1 MAISLTGGFK
11 VDRSFDIRADDMENF
26 TAAFEKANKGG
37 FFTVSFGE
45 VFTKYYYNNNVISKD
60 KYIQILNRGNTNV
73 YQFNFLRVTITG
85 EVPGIPGYAIVG
97 RVDETEGN
105 RIVHNFSDM
114 DVSDHR
120 TIPLYCHHCNTNHH
134 RKSTYLFSD
143 LVSNE
148 IFQVGNT
155 CVGHYTGTQQD
166 ITKVIIRL
174 FALVESYGIDSNEYD
189 ESFGSSAPKF
199 FGLDYIVALALGVAI
214 KHGGY
219 SKSDEFTSGTKDT
232 VFALLNNNGKE
243 YHREL
248 LKYHGVK
255 STDEMFTNNVEAA
268 TALIEYFK
276 TCDIPTGQS
285 GDYLFNCKSI
295 AETGCVSYK
304 RIGIAV
310 SMVAQYFRANKQEIQ
325 YTDEYLGTEKQKFK
339 NVSVTV
345 IDQRQISSQFGMSQK
360 VTLRTNSGHKLL
372 WWNKNCDSK
381 VGETMVINFTVKEI
395 DTYDKKHK
403 SVVVYYVKPQ

>member
-1 MAISLTGGFK
+1 MQVSLTGGFK
-11 VDRSFDIRADDMENF
+11 VDRSFDMRADDMDNF
-26 TAAFEKANKGG
+26 KTAFEKANKGL
-37 FFTVSFGE
+37 FSASFGE
-45 VFTKYYYNNNVISKD
+45 VFTKYYYQDNVISKNQ
-60 KYIQILNRGNTNV
+60 YLELLNRGNQNV
-73 YQFNFLRVTITG
+73 YQSRFVSVSITG
-85 EVPGIPGYAIVG
+85 EVPGIPGYAIIG

-105 RIVHNFSDM
+105 RIIHNFSDM
-114 DVSDHR
+114 DVSAHR
-120 TIPLYCHHCNTNHH
+120 SIPLYCNHCNTNHY

-174 FALVESYGIDSNEYD
+174 FAIFESYAVDSNEYD

-214 KHGGY
+214 KQGGY
-219 SKSDEFTSGTKDT
+219 KKSDDFTSGTKDI
-232 VFALLNNNGKE
+232 VFALLNKNETE
-243 YHREL
+243 YYREL
-248 LKYHGVK
+248 LKFLGVD
-255 STDEMFTNNVEAA
+255 SSDDLFTNNIEAA
-268 TALIEYFK
+268 TTLIEYFK
-276 TCDIPTGQS
+276 TCEIPTGQS

-310 SMVAQYFRANKQEIQ
+310 SMVAQFFRMNKKEIE
-325 YTDEYLGTEKQKFK
+325 YADEYLGTEKQKFK
-339 NVSVTV
+339 NVPVTV
-345 IDQRQISSQFGMSQK
+345 IDQRQISSQFGLSQK

-381 VGETMVINFTVKEI
+381 VGDTMVINFTVKEI
-395 DTYDKKHK
+395 DAYDKKHK